1 MGEVERMRVI
11 PNNISLAVK
20 ISENAGDSRSVRVT
34 SHVCLVLVVIRQK
47 INGVHDSI
55 RVC

>member
-20 ISENAGDSRSVRVT
+20 ISENAGDSRSVRVS
-34 SHVCLVLVVIRQK
+34 SHVCLVLVVMKQK